1 MNALNKEMTL
11 APASLLP
18 KPYSRLSS
26 SIGTKGGRLQLS
38 VGFTVSMCELR
49 RTVGFSESNSRAK
62 VHTLLPARYGV
73 NLFFCKVSQI
83 ICAAASSS
91 RLMEGVP
98 INRCSKYMAE

>member
-1 MNALNKEMTL
+1 MNALNKETTL

-26 SIGTKGGRLQLS
+26 SIGTKGERLQLS

-62 VHTLLPARYGV
+62 VHMLLPVRYGV
-73 NLFFCKVSQI
+73 FCKVSQI
-83 ICAAASSS
+83 ICAAASYP

-98 INRCSKYMAE
+98 INRCSKSMAE

>member
-1 MNALNKEMTL
+1 MNALNKETTL

-49 RTVGFSESNSRAK
+49 RTVGFLNRIRGRKSI
-62 VHTLLPARYGV
+62 RYCRFDMV
-73 NLFFCKVSQI
+73 
-83 ICAAASSS
+83 
-91 RLMEGVP
+91 
-98 INRCSKYMAE
+98 